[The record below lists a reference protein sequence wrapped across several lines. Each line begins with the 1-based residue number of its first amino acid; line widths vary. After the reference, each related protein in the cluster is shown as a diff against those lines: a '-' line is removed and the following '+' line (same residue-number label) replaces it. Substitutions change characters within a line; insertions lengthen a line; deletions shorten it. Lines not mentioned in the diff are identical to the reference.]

1 MDENMYKPNSH
12 KYKEEQKELARE
24 QAKAEEKRVNKIIN
38 GTAKAKQNKIRKFSD
53 VFFAEDIH
61 SIGDYILND
70 VLIPATKRAL
80 YDILEGGLSMSL
92 FGGRGRD
99 SRRSTVD
106 RVSYRDYNGVSRNSD
121 NRRYDTRERGGLYY
135 DDIVLDSRG
144 ECEAVL
150 SAMGDIMDNY
160 AGVVRV
166 ADLYD
171 LVGMTPPHTANKYGW
186 TNIRAAKIVREPDGK
201 YRIEM
206 PKAMQID

>member
-24 QAKAEEKRVNKIIN
+24 QAKAEEKRVSKIIT

-61 SIGDYILND
+61 SIGDYLLND

-80 YDILEGGLSMSL
+80 YDVLEGGLSMSL
-92 FGGRGRD
+92 FGGRGSGNRK
-99 SRRSTVD
+99 SNVD
-106 RVSYRDYNGVSRNSD
+106 RVSFRDYNSVSRDGGS
-121 NRRYDTRERGGLYY
+121 RRYDARERTGLYY

-150 SAMGDIMDNY
+150 SAMGDIMDQY

-166 ADLYD
+166 TDLYD
-171 LVGMTPPHTANKYGW
+171 LVGMTAPHTANKYGW
-186 TNIRAAKIVREPDGK
+186 TSLRAAKIVRETDGK
-201 YRIEM
+201 YRIVM
-206 PKAMQID
+206 PQALQID

>member
-24 QAKAEEKRVNKIIN
+24 QAKAEEKRVSKIIS

-61 SIGDYILND
+61 SIGDYLLND
-70 VLIPATKRAL
+70 ILIPATKRAL
-80 YDILEGGLSMSL
+80 YDVLEGGLSMSL
-92 FGGRGRD
+92 FGGRGSSNRK
-99 SRRSTVD
+99 SSVD
-106 RVSYRDYNGVSRNSD
+106 RVSYRDYNGVSRDGGS
-121 NRRYDTRERGGLYY
+121 RRYDTRERTGLYY

-144 ECEAVL
+144 EAEAVL
-150 SAMGDIMDNY
+150 SAMGDIMEQY

-186 TNIRAAKIVREPDGK
+186 TNIRAAKIAREPDGK
-201 YRIEM
+201 YRIVM
-206 PKAMQID
+206 PQALQID

>member
-24 QAKAEEKRVNKIIN
+24 QAKVEEKRVGKIISGN
-38 GTAKAKQNKIRKFSD
+38 VKTKQNKIRKFSD
-53 VFFAEDIH
+53 VFFAEDVH
-61 SIGDYILND
+61 SIKDYLLND

-80 YDILEGGLSMSL
+80 YDVLEGGLSMSL
-92 FGGRGRD
+92 FGGRGSSNRK
-99 SRRSTVD
+99 STVD
-106 RVSYRDYNGVSRNSD
+106 RVSYRDYNSVSRGGDS
-121 NRRYDTRERGGLYY
+121 RRYESRERGGLYY
-135 DDIVLDSRG
+135 DDIILDSRG

-150 SAMGDIMDNY
+150 GAMSDIMDNY
-160 AGVVRV
+160 AGIVRV

-186 TNIRAAKIVREPDGK
+186 TNIRAAKIVRERDGK

-206 PKAMQID
+206 PQAMQID